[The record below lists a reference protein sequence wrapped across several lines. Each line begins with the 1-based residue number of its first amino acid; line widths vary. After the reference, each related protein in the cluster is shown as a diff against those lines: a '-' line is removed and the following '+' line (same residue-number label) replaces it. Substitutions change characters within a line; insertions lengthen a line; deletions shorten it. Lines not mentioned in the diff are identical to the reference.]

1 MKRRSFF
8 VFIIICL
15 LIQQRHAKGQPSNL
29 SFDHLTMADGLSDD
43 RIQCILQD
51 QRGFI
56 WIGTGNGLNR
66 YDGHEVKKYFANPF
80 DSLSLQ
86 LNEVVQLIEDS
97 AGYIWVFQ
105 NGAIHRFDPKTERFE
120 PMDSLMLNGAFIWR
134 KDLSE
139 AMGIEPAIIQF
150 KTRNGQ
156 NPIFT
161 ISRYFDHSFLER
173 SDKSVW
179 ISSPAGM
186 QIFDP
191 ATQKMTPFPS
201 SNSPLRDWDFK
212 ASQLL
217 FENVDGL
224 IWVKTAQ
231 GILRIDPEKE
241 LILSVKKDSMENL
254 LGISRFREFSKRIL
268 LDDRSK
274 IWMGIEGLQIYD
286 PETSK
291 IAHFRYNQFSLLGLS
306 SDRVSCITEDD
317 KGKIWIGTNDGIN
330 IYDPFHPTITHY
342 YHDPSNPRS
351 LPSKE
356 ANGALEDGKNG
367 LWIFHPKFISYLN
380 YKTKAYTQNHLYRRN
395 DENKGLWGG
404 GFKDQTGK
412 IYAVEFFPFKILEL
426 DTTAKKFFPHK
437 PDSLPFELHPYMRTL
452 PFLDSRGHHYYYPF
466 PTGMVYRA
474 GFYQDTLGM
483 RYYNPISGE
492 FTRPIPDSGNPEASP
507 GNLVNHITEYSLDRS
522 IWISTNGD
530 GLIRYEPESNNFT
543 KYKYDPSKPG
553 SLSQNNPNLLF
564 EDSHGNLWII
574 SGFGGG
580 GMEMVPKKS
589 MELDSFYTI
598 KFSTVNSKLS
608 SNTIRGFSED
618 GNGNVWVGTELGLF
632 RYNRVNG
639 TFKSFKLSHKKN
651 TRSFVW
657 SFSKGESGR
666 FYLGTNEGLFSFHP
680 DSIRLD
686 SLPPC
691 VYITDFLLDNRSVP
705 IKGSIGDTLKWDSP
719 LEQAVLFTKSVR
731 LPYWQ
736 NDFTFDF
743 TAIDF
748 RNAEELVF
756 EYQLENYDNQ
766 WKTTNV
772 DFSLATYT
780 NISPGTYVFRVRARN
795 GDGFWNEE
803 GAALTITITPSW
815 YWNLW
820 SKSIYLFLILLFGYF
835 LYRYLLKRELTAAE
849 NRRLKELDTLKTR
862 LYTNITHEFR
872 TPLTV
877 ISGMANQIEA
887 EPEKWSK
894 EGLQMIRRNSQNL
907 LSLVNQMLDL
917 RRLESGSM
925 KVNMVQA
932 DVIPYLKYLL
942 ESFHSYAESKDIRVH
957 FISSINECDMDY
969 DPEKLQQIISN
980 LMSNAIKFTK
990 RGGDVYLL
998 VDKNNAPAP
1007 SSSSFDLRPSTF
1019 DLVIKVKDTGVGIPE
1034 EKLPHIFDR
1043 FYQVDDT
1050 TTGEGDHLRWAS
1062 SEVREGAGIGLSLA
1076 KALVQ
1081 LLGGQISVQSDWEPA
1096 SGGKG
1101 SEFTVQLPITNQAPP
1116 LDQSV
1121 EKISGAESA
1130 VVQANFKEPLSPLT
1144 GKDELPLAL
1153 IVEDNADV
1161 IRYLKSCLEN
1171 SYQIEVAKDGQE
1183 GIEKA
1188 LELTPDI
1195 VLSDVMMPRKDGFQL
1210 TEKLKTDIRTSH
1222 IPIILLTAK
1231 ADVESKIIGLKQGAD
1246 AYLPKP
1252 FNQQELLVRMQKL
1265 LELRQHLRKHYLLM
1279 AAGELPANSIDQ
1291 TLNEEIMENTFLKK
1305 ARKIVEKNLTNYDF
1319 KVSDFHDQLNM
1330 SHSNLHRKLKQLV
1343 GLSANE
1349 FIHYVRLE
1357 KAKKMLCQTD
1367 EPVSNIAFDT
1377 GYKDPGH
1384 FSRVFKKEFGLS
1396 PSEYRKKA
1404 GSNY

>member
-1 MKRRSFF
+1 MKRSL
-8 VFIIICL
+8 FILLITCL
-15 LIQQRHAKGQPSNL
+15 LMVQPNAKSQPSNL
-29 SFDHLTMADGLSDD
+29 SFDHLTMADGLTDD
-43 RIQCILQD
+43 QINCILQD

-66 YDGHEVKKYFANPF
+66 YDGHEVKKYFANPY
-80 DSLSLQ
+80 DSLSLRI
-86 LNEVVQLIEDS
+86 NAIVQLVEDR

-105 NGAIHRFDPKTERFE
+105 NGSIHRFDPKTERFE
-120 PMDSLMLNGAFIWR
+120 PMDSLMFDEAFIWR

-139 AMGIEPAIIQF
+139 AMNIEPDIIQF

-161 ISRYFDHSFLER
+161 TSRYFDHSFLER

-179 ISSPAGM
+179 TSSPTGI

-201 SNSPLRDWDFK
+201 SKSPLRDWDFK

-217 FENVDGL
+217 FEDSDGL

-231 GILRIDPEKE
+231 GIQRIDPEKE
-241 LILSVKKDSMENL
+241 EIVEIIKDSSGNL
-254 LGISRFREFSKRIL
+254 IGVSRFREFSKRIL
-268 LDDRSK
+268 LDQK
-274 IWMGIEGLQIYD
+274 GKVWMGIKGLQVCN
-286 PETSK
+286 PATSK

-306 SDRVSCITEDD
+306 SDAVNCIIEDD
-317 KGKIWIGTNDGIN
+317 RERIWIGTANGIN
-330 IYDPFHPTITHY
+330 IYDPSYPIITHY
-342 YHDPSNPRS
+342 YHDPLNLQS

-356 ANGALEDGKNG
+356 VNVALEDGNKG
-367 LWIFHPKFISYLN
+367 LWIFHDAFISYLDYTTN
-380 YKTKAYTQNHLYRRN
+380 AYTKNHLYR
-395 DENKGLWGG
+395 DKHENKKLWGEG
-404 GFKDQTGK
+404 YMGHDGK
-412 IYAVEFFPFKILEL
+412 IYSMEFYPFKILEL
-426 DTTAKKFFPHK
+426 DTIAKKFFPHK
-437 PDSLPFELHPYMRTL
+437 PDSLPFKLHPYMRTL
-452 PFLDSRGHHYYYPF
+452 PFVDSRGHHYYYPF

-474 GFYQDTLGM
+474 GFYQDTIGM
-483 RYYNPISGE
+483 IHYNPASGE
-492 FTRPIPDSGNPEASP
+492 FTEHIPGSGNPEALP
-507 GNLVNHITEYSLDRS
+507 GNLVNHIIEYSSDSS
-522 IWISTNGD
+522 IWISINKG
-530 GLIRYEPESNNFT
+530 GLIRFDPETNDFIQ
-543 KYKYDPSKPG
+543 YKHDPSKPG
-553 SLSQNNPNLLF
+553 SLSQDNPYRLF

-574 SGFGGG
+574 SGFGDGI
-580 GMEMVPKKS
+580 EMVPKKS
-589 MELDSFYTI
+589 MELDSLYTI
-598 KFSTVNSKLS
+598 KFNSVNSYLS
-608 SNTIRGFSED
+608 MNFRIGFNED
-618 GNGNVWVGTELGLF
+618 GHGNVWVGLL
-632 RYNRVNG
+632 YYDRVNK
-639 TFKSFKLSHKKN
+639 TLKRFKLSHKKN
-651 TRSFVW
+651 TGVIVRTLT
-657 SFSKGESGR
+657 KGESGR
-666 FYLGTNEGLFSFHP
+666 FYLGSNEGLFSFHP

-686 SLPPC
+686 SLPPR
-691 VYITDFLLDNRSVP
+691 VYITDFLIHNRSVP
-705 IKGSIGDTLKWDSP
+705 IKGSRGDTLEWASP
-719 LEQAVLFTKSVR
+719 LEQAALFTKSIR
-731 LPYWQ
+731 LPHWQ

-756 EYQLENYDNQ
+756 EYQLENYDDQ
-766 WKTTNV
+766 WKNTNV

-803 GAALTITITPSW
+803 GTALTLTITPPW

-849 NRRLKELDTLKTR
+849 NRRLKELDTVKTQ

-877 ISGMANQIEA
+877 ISGMADQIEA
-887 EPEKWSK
+887 EPEKWFK
-894 EGLQMIRRNSQNL
+894 EGLRMIRHNSQNL

-917 RRLESGSM
+917 RKLESGSM

-957 FISSINECDMDY
+957 FISALDECTMDF
-969 DPEKLQQIISN
+969 DSEKLQQIISN

-990 RGGDVYLL
+990 RGGDVYLIIDHGKGGRL
-998 VDKNNAPAP
+998 SP
-1007 SSSSFDLRPSTF
+1007 SRGVGGGDGPINSITKSLI
-1019 DLVIKVKDTGVGIPE
+1019 LKIKDTGAGIPE
-1034 EKLPHIFDR
+1034 DQLENIFDR
-1043 FYQVDDT
+1043 FYQVDDST
-1050 TTGEGDHLRWAS
+1050 TREGEGT
-1062 SEVREGAGIGLSLA
+1062 GIGLSLT

-1081 LLGGQISVQSDWEPA
+1081 ILNGQISVKSNADPET
-1096 SGGKG
+1096 GGTG
-1101 SEFTVQLPITNQAPP
+1101 SEFTVYLPITNQALP
-1116 LDQSV
+1116 LDQPV

-1130 VVQANFKEPLSPLT
+1130 VFQTNLKEPLTPLT

-1161 IRYLKSCLEN
+1161 IRYLISCLEN
-1171 SYQIEVAKDGQE
+1171 NYQIEVAKDGQE

-1195 VLSDVMMPRKDGFQL
+1195 VISDVMMPRKDGFRL

-1231 ADVESKIIGLKQGAD
+1231 ADAASKIKGLSRGAD

-1252 FNQQELLVRMQKL
+1252 FDRAELLVRMQKL
-1265 LELRQHLRKHYLLM
+1265 LELRKHLRKHYLLL
-1279 AAGELPANSIDQ
+1279 AGENSSKATMDKTI
-1291 TLNEEIMENTFLKK
+1291 NEEVMENTFLQK
-1305 ARKIVEKNLTNYDF
+1305 ARKVVEKNLTNYDF

-1357 KAKKMLCQTD
+1357 KAKKMLRQTN

-1384 FSRVFKKEFGLS
+1384 FSRVFKKETGVS
-1396 PSEYRKKA
+1396 PTEFRAAMKM
-1404 GSNY
+1404 